1 PVKIRPLT
9 RAIPPTHKDHQQEQW
24 QQVIAHHYPKELT
37 MNQEPKY
44 LVQIL
49 ERNEHF
55 CKSFKLV
62 TLANLPLWIEE
73 SQAVIEIVMKYNP
86 THSYVMYISNN
97 PVDLAKGESKLIQQ
111 EAIKKLKGETSKV
124 GITTS
129 TKAMYLGMKRDI
141 CSFDFDDKI
150 NPELLVEQ
158 LLNLFNKIGL
168 QGEYTL
174 TPNGMHLHIA
184 ARDKEL
190 FMYYVRDNAL
200 ESYLDKVGHDLC
212 SPIAGTYKDGYL
224 ITKHKLEK

>member
-1 PVKIRPLT
+1 
-9 RAIPPTHKDHQQEQW
+9 
-24 QQVIAHHYPKELT
+24 

-62 TLANLPLWIEE
+62 TLAKLPLWIEE
-73 SQAVIEIVMKYNP
+73 SQAIIDIAMKYNP

-97 PVDLAKGESKLIQQ
+97 PVDLAKGEGKLIQQ

-141 CSFDFDDKI
+141 FNFDFDDKI
-150 NPELLVEQ
+150 NPELIREQ
-158 LLNLFNKIGL
+158 LLKLFNNIGL

-174 TPNGMHLHIA
+174 TPNGLHLHIHA
-184 ARDKEL
+184 MDKECVL
-190 FMYYVRDNAL
+190 SYVRENYL
-200 ESYLDKVGHDLC
+200 ESCLDKMGHALC

-224 ITKHKLEK
+224 ITKHKLGK